1 MPDDTDAQWPDPLRA
16 EAYWGPV
23 GNIVRMIEPQTESD
37 PAALLLQLLT
47 ATGNLIGRRAY
58 FSIEASQHFPRLN
71 TVVVGSTS
79 KSRKGTSWSHI
90 RNVLAL
96 VDRLW
101 ASKRI
106 QGGLSSGEGLIQAV
120 SDEGPKDKR
129 LLIVES
135 EFASVLQVA
144 ARTGNTFSTMIR
156 QAWDSGD
163 IRTLTKEP
171 LVASNTHISLIG
183 HITKGELLERL
194 NTTEAANGFGN
205 RILWTCASRSKKLPH
220 GGSLAESVLTG
231 MADTL
236 REPVEWLRPKDPPI
250 RLNWDANA
258 SLLWESVYDELSEG
272 KPGMFGSVT
281 SRAEAYVI
289 RLALIYALLDCSDEI
304 WEEHLQAALAVWEY
318 CESSAKF
325 IFGDATGNP
334 TADAILK
341 ALRQT
346 PEGLSRTDI
355 SALFDRNKDA
365 KTINTALEVLAAQ
378 GRAKKGGVRPI
389 RGRPSETWIAVGA

>member
-1 MPDDTDAQWPDPLRA
+1 
-16 EAYWGPV
+16 
-23 GNIVRMIEPQTESD
+23 
-37 PAALLLQLLT
+37 
-47 ATGNLIGRRAY
+47 
-58 FSIEASQHFPRLN
+58 
-71 TVVVGSTS
+71 
-79 KSRKGTSWSHI
+79 
-90 RNVLAL
+90 
-96 VDRLW
+96 
-101 ASKRI
+101 
-106 QGGLSSGEGLIQAV
+106 
-120 SDEGPKDKR
+120 
-129 LLIVES
+129 
-135 EFASVLQVA
+135 
-144 ARTGNTFSTMIR
+144 
-156 QAWDSGD
+156 
-163 IRTLTKEP
+163 
-171 LVASNTHISLIG
+171 
-183 HITKGELLERL
+183 
-194 NTTEAANGFGN
+194 
-205 RILWTCASRSKKLPH
+205 
-220 GGSLAESVLTG
+220 
-231 MADTL
+231 
-236 REPVEWLRPKDPPI
+236 
-250 RLNWDANA
+250 
-258 SLLWESVYDELSEG
+258 VYDELSEG